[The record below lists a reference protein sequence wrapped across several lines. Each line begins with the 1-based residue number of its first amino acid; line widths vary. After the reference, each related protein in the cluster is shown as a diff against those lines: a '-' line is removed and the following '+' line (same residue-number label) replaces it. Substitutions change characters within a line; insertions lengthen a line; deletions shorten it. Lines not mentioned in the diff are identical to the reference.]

1 MDNQGFGL
9 ELARWQ
15 GLLDQGPFAHTAKT
29 TRGCLNDRDTHVLP
43 GSIGTEAELAEVLTQ
58 PRPALVESIGGLAS
72 PLVLLGAGGKLGP
85 TLAVLARR
93 AAEAA
98 GHPLEV
104 IAVSR
109 FTDGDTRQWLAAHGI
124 RTLVCDLLAPGAAS
138 ALPDSQNV
146 VYLVG
151 LKFGTH
157 QSPQRTW
164 AINTVAPAVAA
175 QRYPQAKLVVL
186 STGNVYPLTPVSRG
200 GSVETDPLT
209 PVGEYA
215 NATVGRER
223 IFEFYAERNGT
234 PLVLLRLNY
243 AVELRYGVLVDVA
256 RKVQAGEPVEVT
268 QGYFNCIWQGDVN
281 EVVLRA
287 FGLASPP
294 PVVLNLTGPEVL
306 SVRQVAQR
314 FGELL
319 GKPARIAGLEAA
331 TALLSNPARACAL
344 FGPPPTPLDMVMR
357 WIADWLAAG
366 RPVWDRPT
374 HFEVRDGAY

>member
-1 MDNQGFGL
+1 M
-9 ELARWQ
+9 
-15 GLLDQGPFAHTAKT
+15 
-29 TRGCLNDRDTHVLP
+29 LP
-43 GSIGTEAELAEVLTQ
+43 GSIGSEAELAEVLTR

-98 GHPLEV
+98 GHRLEV

-109 FTDGDTRQWLAAHGI
+109 FTDGDARQWLAAQGI
-124 RTLVCDLLAPGAAS
+124 RTLACDLLAPGAAS

-151 LKFGTH
+151 LKFGTQ

-164 AINTVAPAVAA
+164 AVNTVAPAVAA
-175 QRYPQAKLVVL
+175 QRYPQAKLVAL

-200 GSVETDPLT
+200 GSVETDPLAAL
-209 PVGEYA
+209 GEYA

-223 IFEFYAERNGT
+223 IFEFYAERNGA

-243 AVELRYGVLVDVA
+243 AVELRYGVLLDVA
-256 RKVQAGEPVEVT
+256 RKVHAGEPVEVT
-268 QGYFNCIWQGDVN
+268 QGYFNCIWQGDAN

-287 FGLASPP
+287 FGLASRPP
-294 PVVLNLTGPEVL
+294 AVLNLTGPEVL

-314 FGELL
+314 FGQLL
-319 GKPARIAGLEAA
+319 GKPARITGVEAA

-344 FGPPPTPLDMVMR
+344 FGPPPTPLDLVMR
-357 WIADWLAAG
+357 WTARWLAAG
-366 RPVWDRPT
+366 RPIWKRPT
-374 HFEVRDGAY
+374 HFEVRDGGY